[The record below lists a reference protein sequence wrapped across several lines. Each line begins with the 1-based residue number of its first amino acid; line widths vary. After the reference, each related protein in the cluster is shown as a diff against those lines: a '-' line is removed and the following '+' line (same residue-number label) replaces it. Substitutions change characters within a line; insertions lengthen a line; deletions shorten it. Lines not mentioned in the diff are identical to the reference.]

1 MKKISAIIFALVL
14 AFCLLSSS
22 AFAVGAL
29 PQPDVPDYGYSY
41 GSLPQPDGYYDYG
54 TVDSGW
60 SQADNYSL
68 DNYTLSS
75 AVSVP
80 VISAEP
86 NDVYA
91 SLGYIPA
98 ALQIS
103 AYAPSGGDLHYQW
116 YAAYSGSNGAMTAI
130 PGAYSSTY
138 TPPQSAGTTYYC
150 VGVCATVG
158 NLRSAEVLSRV
169 VTVNYSGIEVISAP
183 SRTSYTQ
190 GESVNL
196 NGLVVRVYDEFGTS
210 WDSYNGSGLS
220 VYPSKLDSVGT
231 VPVSMSYGM
240 SSATFYVNV
249 RAASGGGTGSGSTT
263 NANGI
268 GTDVEHT
275 HEYGEWEVTKEAT
288 CVTTGIQQRT
298 CSCGDV
304 QTEVIPRTD
313 HTWDEGVITKQPT
326 ETSNGSRLYTCTV
339 CKANKSEIIPA
350 GTDTTAPQG
359 LLIDSGNSG
368 TNGTVPS
375 TAPATPT
382 MPTGTVGGNTVGA
395 GVNANSDGG
404 TINNTSDGSG
414 WWLIPVSALLLVVC
428 GSGAYYLMK
437 KKSGE

>member
-1 MKKISAIIFALVL
+1 MKKFSAMIFALALV
-14 AFCLLSSS
+14 FCLLPSS

-29 PQPDVPDYGYSY
+29 PQPDVPDYGY
-41 GSLPQPDGYYDYG
+41 GLPQPDGYYDPG

-60 SQADNYSL
+60 TQADTYSL

-75 AVSVP
+75 SVTAP
-80 VISAEP
+80 SISAEP

-103 AYAPSGGDLHYQW
+103 AYAPGGELHYQW
-116 YAAYSGSNGAMTAI
+116 YAAYTGSTGALTAI
-130 PGAYSSTY
+130 PGAYSATY
-138 TPPQSAGTTYYC
+138 TPPQTAGTAYYC
-150 VGVCATVG
+150 VGVCTTVG
-158 NLRSAEVLSRV
+158 NLRSAEVLSRM
-169 VTVNYSGIEVISAP
+169 VTVNYSGVEIISAP
-183 SRTSYTQ
+183 SRVNYNQ
-190 GESVNL
+190 GESVSL
-196 NGLVVRVYDEFGTS
+196 NGLVVRVYDEYGNS
-210 WDSYNGSGLS
+210 WDSYNGNGLS
-220 VYPSKLDSVGT
+220 VYPSKLDTAGT

-249 RAASGGGTGSGSTT
+249 RAAETAGTAGSADTNGANGTGT
-263 NANGI
+263 
-268 GTDVEHT
+268 GTDANHT

-298 CSCGDV
+298 CACGDV

-339 CKANKSEIIPA
+339 CRANKSEIIPA
-350 GTDTTAPQG
+350 GTDTSASQSLG
-359 LLIDSGNSG
+359 IDSNGSNTSG
-368 TNGTVPS
+368 VVPS

-382 MPTGTVGGNTVGA
+382 TPAGVIGGNDVGA
-395 GVNANSDGG
+395 GVNVGSDAG
-404 TINNTSDGSG
+404 TVNNTSDGSG
-414 WWLIPVSALLLVVC
+414 WWLIPVSALVLVVC